1 MTAST
6 ATASVAVD
14 AQVEIDGSAYCFARF
29 RDQSTQERVQNHRGT
44 ICGKAHPPSHRVQAG
59 REIIEFSLTLDITA
73 PVMTTLLPH
82 MTTTNSSGV
91 IWAANETLSSF
102 DIVVNKVGRIHTYT
116 NCRIARW
123 VIRAQRGSMPVSI
136 QLDCVAESET
146 ETASYSFT
154 DGDVDQ
160 IYAFTGVSYE
170 IDDVAVPVDRLAIM
184 SDMNIF
190 KQWNNSTT
198 LTDAILTLQNTYLAT
213 SIPYVA
219 TTKDQYWGNRA
230 TATPRKQEVTFVS
243 GEDTLKFEMPAGI
256 LNPKSPDITDK
267 LSEIRLP
274 LTWQAHVDTSTDP
287 DTAAFKFEH
296 TDGA

>member
-6 ATASVAVD
+6 STASVAVD
-14 AQVEIDGSAYCFARF
+14 AKFEIDGAAYCFGKFMDRT
-29 RDQSTQERVQNHRGT
+29 QQERVQNHKQA
-44 ICGKAHPPSHRVQAG
+44 ICGKAHPPSHRVQQG
-59 REIIEFSLTLDITA
+59 REIVEFSVTLDITA

-82 MTTTNSSGV
+82 MTTVNSSGV
-91 IWAANETLSSF
+91 IWDSNETLSSF
-102 DIVVNKVGRIHTYT
+102 DIFVNKVGRIHRYT
-116 NCRIARW
+116 NVRIARW
-123 VIRAQRGSMPVSI
+123 TIRAQRGSMPVSI

-146 ETASYSFT
+146 EVTSHTFTEGDVDQVYSFT
-154 DGDVDQ
+154 D
-160 IYAFTGVSYE
+160 VSYE
-170 IDDVAVPVDRLAIM
+170 VDDVAVSVDRLAIM

-190 KQWNNSTT
+190 KQWNNNRL

-219 TTKDQYWGNRA
+219 STKDQYWLNKA
-230 TATPRKQEVTFVS
+230 VIPRKQEVTFVS

-256 LNPKSPDITDK
+256 LNPKSPDIPSK
-267 LSEIRLP
+267 LSEVRLD
-274 LTWQAHVDTSTDP
+274 LTWQAHIDTSTDP